1 VGRQKVREQI
11 KAATQPSLLRGE
23 FIRACSRARAR
34 EYGQRAPLPFRRQS
48 LQYLAVTN
56 RRLLVFRAPRRRRP
70 LTPDSMLIAKR
81 HGMLAL
87 GRMRRSFPRTLKL
100 RIFGI
105 GERGI
110 VLKFRPGDRIVGRE
124 LAMILQTSAVAR
136 EVGGVQAPGAMQV
149 KLRPLAEE
157 IARRV
162 RQEAPWTAR
171 PAFDGAL
178 RSLGWVEAQLVF
190 LRRWVDEQG
199 MIGVDGQPR
208 DAFILYERL
217 EGQAARLR
225 ADLGL
230 TPLSLAKLL
239 GSLAAVAVAQGD
251 DSGLAT
257 LEAEGR
263 RIVTAHGELRGG
275 MVDEA
280 RRVG

>member
-34 EYGQRAPLPFRRQS
+34 EYGQRAPLLFRRRS

-70 LTPDSMLIAKR
+70 LTPDSMLVAKR
-81 HGMLAL
+81 HGTLAL
-87 GRMRRSFPRTLKL
+87 GRMRRSFPRTRKL
-100 RIFGI
+100 RILGI
-105 GERGI
+105 GDRGI

-124 LAMILQTSAVAR
+124 LAMILQTSAVSRGANGMR
-136 EVGGVQAPGAMQV
+136 ALGGLQV
-149 KLRPLAEE
+149 KVRPLAEE
-157 IARRV
+157 IARRLL
-162 RQEAPWTAR
+162 QEAPWTAR

-190 LRRWVDEQG
+190 LRRWIDEQG
-199 MIGVDGQPR
+199 MIGADGQPR
-208 DAFILYERL
+208 DAFMLYERL
-217 EGQAARLR
+217 EAQAARLR

-230 TPLSLAKLL
+230 TPLALAKLL

-263 RIVTAHGELRGG
+263 RIVSAPGELRGRT
-275 MVDEA
+275 VD
-280 RRVG
+280 